1 MKRESL
7 ILVSPP
13 PVMPERWK
21 HPDKDLAR
29 TKEYAKECSLVA
41 GRYDLVLRSQYLGCC
56 VRLKIK
62 YLDLFASLMNLTNL
76 EGALSDGLHLAR
88 LD

>member
-13 PVMPERWK
+13 PVMAERWK
-21 HPDKDLAR
+21 NPDKDLAR

-41 GRYDLVLRSQYLGCC
+41 GR
-56 VRLKIK
+56 
-62 YLDLFASLMNLTNL
+62 
-76 EGALSDGLHLAR
+76 
-88 LD
+88 

>member
-1 MKRESL
+1 MLQGVKRESL

-13 PVMPERWK
+13 PVIPERWK

-41 GRYDLVLRSQYLGCC
+41 GR
-56 VRLKIK
+56 
-62 YLDLFASLMNLTNL
+62 
-76 EGALSDGLHLAR
+76 
-88 LD
+88 